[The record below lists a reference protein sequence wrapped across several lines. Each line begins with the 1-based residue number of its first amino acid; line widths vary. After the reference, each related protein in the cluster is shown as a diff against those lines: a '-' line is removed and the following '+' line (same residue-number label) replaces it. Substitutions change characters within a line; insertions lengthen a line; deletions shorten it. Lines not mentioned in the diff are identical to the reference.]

1 MIAPENRTD
10 EAMHKLFTAKW
21 NIPQA
26 VAFLGRRACKEEWE
40 RMKGEFRVYCTENPA
55 SYIG

>member
-1 MIAPENRTD
+1 MEESFE

-26 VAFLGRRACKEEWE
+26 VAFLGRNACKEEWDLMQ
-40 RMKGEFRVYCTENPA
+40 REFRDYCLQNPPTWK
-55 SYIG
+55 G

>member
-1 MIAPENRTD
+1 MEESFD

-21 NIPQA
+21 NVPQA

-40 RMKGEFRVYCTENPA
+40 LMKEEFRAYCAHNQATFR
-55 SYIG
+55 G